1 MPRFT
6 LPQRAGYA
14 PTVELDPDRVLELL
28 AASRWDDLL
37 GLEETDRVECKS
49 VPYRLDEDHQKLE
62 LAKDVCGLANASGGI
77 IVLGLGTK
85 REPTRALDVV
95 RTKSPFEIGLFD
107 GTRCQ
112 QVITGWIYPP
122 LVVDVHD
129 FTATPSTDRKYTA
142 ITVRDPLE
150 RPYIVVRT
158 LTEEGR
164 RVELTVGYFERQQSH
179 IPPMTPHRLQQ
190 LLRDGMRFDT
200 YLREF
205 SELKGGPGLNRPLS
219 QRSPTARLPER
230 IEEAVTTAD
239 PGARPTYILAS
250 APTEP
255 VDLHGLVE
263 SDDSPT
269 VRLIESPPEVRAH
282 GFGVRSTGEPRL
294 VRGELRRSAGFRYH
308 CLDVWRDGT
317 VVYVAPG
324 DDDFLCWG
332 PTRDGAKI
340 NPLVLAESTFLF
352 VLFVQKLHAL
362 NGSKAPLEFRLLI
375 RTAESLTMV
384 PYKLEAVGN
393 MFKGNQHPA
402 PDLSKEIVVTAA
414 LEYEPEKV
422 SYELRKELYFWFGFT
437 QDQLPYV
444 AQSDGQPQTDPGS
457 FTSP

>member
-1 MPRFT
+1 M
-6 LPQRAGYA
+6 
-14 PTVELDPDRVLELL
+14 
-28 AASRWDDLL
+28 
-37 GLEETDRVECKS
+37 
-49 VPYRLDEDHQKLE
+49 PYRLDEDHQKLE

-85 REPTRALDVV
+85 REPTRAFG
-95 RTKSPFEIGLFD
+95 RGATKSPFEIGLFD

-294 VRGELRRSAGFRYH
+294 VRESSAAQLAFGITVSMYGGTAPSSTSHPAMMTSCVGVQRETAQRSIRS
-308 CLDVWRDGT
+308 
-317 VVYVAPG
+317 
-324 DDDFLCWG
+324 
-332 PTRDGAKI
+332 
-340 NPLVLAESTFLF
+340 VLAESTFLF

-375 RTAESLTMV
+375 PHRRITHNGSLQ
-384 PYKLEAVGN
+384 AGSRW
-393 MFKGNQHPA
+393 Q
-402 PDLSKEIVVTAA
+402 
-414 LEYEPEKV
+414 
-422 SYELRKELYFWFGFT
+422 
-437 QDQLPYV
+437 YV
-444 AQSDGQPQTDPGS
+444 QGQPASSARS
-457 FTSP
+457 FQGDSRDRGA